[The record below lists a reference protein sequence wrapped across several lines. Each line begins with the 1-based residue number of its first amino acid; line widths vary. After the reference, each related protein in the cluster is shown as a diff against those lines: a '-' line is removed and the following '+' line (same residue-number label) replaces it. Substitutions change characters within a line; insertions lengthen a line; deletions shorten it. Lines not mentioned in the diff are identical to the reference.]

1 MYYGEIVWLKNQ
13 LDTYGKLKVDINN
26 PDPNKRS
33 APLVVLKMLLEFE
46 YVGGINIYDPENDKT
61 SICKA
66 ELTNPNKLNVR
77 GYIGISI
84 MGCTDKVDENI

>member
-1 MYYGEIVWLKNQ
+1 MYYGQIVWLKNQ

-33 APLVVLKMLLEFE
+33 APLVVLKILLGFE
-46 YVGGINIYDPENDKT
+46 YAGVINIYDSKKDKT
-61 SICKA
+61 SSCKA

-77 GYIGISI
+77 GYGISI